1 MLSVTESAAS
11 AITGMLETAEVSED
25 AGMRIST
32 DTAPRE
38 DGAPR
43 TELRLALVEGPLADD
58 EVVSDAPVFLEP
70 EAAALLDDK
79 VLDAEVSGDQVQFQ
93 LKEQNA

>member
-1 MLSVTESAAS
+1 MLSVTESASS
-11 AITGMLETAEVSED
+11 AISGMLASAEVSDD

-32 DTAPRE
+32 ETAPHE
-38 DGAPR
+38 DGVPR
-43 TELRLALVEGPLADD
+43 TELRLALVEAPLESD
-58 EVVSDAPVFLEP
+58 EVVTDAPVYLEP

-93 LKEQNA
+93 LKEQSA